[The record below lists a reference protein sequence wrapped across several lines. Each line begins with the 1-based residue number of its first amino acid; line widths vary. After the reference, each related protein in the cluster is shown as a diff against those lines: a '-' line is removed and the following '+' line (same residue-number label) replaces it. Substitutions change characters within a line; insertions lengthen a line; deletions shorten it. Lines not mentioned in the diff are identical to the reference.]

1 MTRLPQRLATAMLAV
16 SLAACVRVAAP
27 ADTLDAAARDYV
39 RLQLAIGQKE
49 EGYIDAYYGPPEL
62 ALQGKAEGT
71 AQDLPKLLTRV
82 DALKARLD
90 AITAA
95 QPKADPRR
103 ARFLQAQLTAARTR
117 LRMLSGEKLSFQDEA
132 EGLFGV
138 RPVLQPLASYQ
149 PVLERIETLVPGK
162 GTLADRVEA
171 FRDRFIIPNRRLEGV
186 MRAAIAECKAR
197 TERHI
202 ALPPGER
209 FELGFVRGKSWSGY
223 NYYLGDYA
231 SRIEVNMD
239 LPVRIERAVDLGCHE
254 GYPGHH
260 VLNALLEH
268 KLVRGRG
275 WTEFSV
281 YPLFSPQSLIAEG
294 SANYGFDLA
303 FPGQQRLAFETATL
317 YPLAGLPTTDAAA
330 YEALQTALG
339 DLAGARFTIAADFL
353 DGRADEAETLRR
365 LQRYQLISEARARQS
380 LAFTKQYRSYVINY
394 GLGRDMIAADV
405 ESAGPDDQ
413 ARWTRM
419 EQLLSEPTL
428 PSDLRR

>member
-1 MTRLPQRLATAMLAV
+1 MTRLPLRFAAPLLALA
-16 SLAACVRVAAP
+16 LTACVRVAAP
-27 ADTLDAAARDYV
+27 SDSLDAAARDYV

-62 ALQGKAEGT
+62 AVEGKAEGT
-71 AQDLPKLLTRV
+71 AQDLPTLLARV
-82 DALKARLD
+82 DTLKTRIDALAGKSAE
-90 AITAA
+90 
-95 QPKADPRR
+95 PRR

-138 RPVLQPLASYQ
+138 RPDLKPLASYQ
-149 PVLERIETLVPGK
+149 PVLDRIERLVPGK

-197 TERHI
+197 TVRHI
-202 ALPPGER
+202 PLPPGER

-231 SRIEVNMD
+231 SRIEINMD

-260 VLNALLEH
+260 VLNALLEQ

-303 FPGQQRLAFETATL
+303 FPGQQRLAFETGTL
-317 YPLAGLPTTDAAA
+317 YPLAGLRTTDAAA
-330 YEALQTALG
+330 YEALQTALR
-339 DLAGARFTIAADFL
+339 DLAGARFTVAADFL
-353 DGRADEAETLRR
+353 DGRVDEAETLRR
-365 LQRYQLISEARARQS
+365 LQRYQLIGDARARQS
-380 LAFTKQYRSYVINY
+380 LAFIKQYRSYVINY

-405 ESAGPDDQ
+405 ESVGPDAN